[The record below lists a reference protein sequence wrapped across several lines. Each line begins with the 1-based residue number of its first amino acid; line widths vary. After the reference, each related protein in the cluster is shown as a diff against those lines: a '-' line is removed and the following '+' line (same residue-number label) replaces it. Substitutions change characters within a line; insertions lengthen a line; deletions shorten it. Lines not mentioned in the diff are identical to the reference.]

1 VKTLANKNT
10 MNATFISI
18 RNELF
23 ELINMIEIKIDVSYI
38 MEEIEEISY
47 EIRKMG
53 TEGERIAEDMMKLY
67 NALFGKY
74 KNKLAAFLSSKE
86 ANQIIEKIQ
95 KWLVILPNLF

>member
-1 VKTLANKNT
+1 MANKNT
-10 MNATFISI
+10 MNNTFVSI
-18 RNELF
+18 RKELF

-47 EIRKMG
+47 EIQKMG
-53 TEGERIAEDMMKLY
+53 IEGERIAEDMMKLY
-67 NALFGKY
+67 NSLFSKY
-74 KNKLAAFLSSKE
+74 RNKLASFLSSKE

>member
-1 VKTLANKNT
+1 MVNKNT
-10 MNATFISI
+10 MNNTFISI
-18 RNELF
+18 RKELF

-47 EIRKMG
+47 EIKKIG
-53 TEGERIAEDMMKLY
+53 EEGERVAEDMMKLY
-67 NALFGKY
+67 RSLFSKY

-95 KWLVILPNLF
+95 SWLIILPNLL